1 MSGRR
6 GAGSGGGA
14 RSLPFGLG
22 YQDIGPNNIAEFP
35 SLSLPVNGNVSSR
48 DRSIALKYIKFNAAL
63 RESPFFTGTL
73 EAAEEGDNKNKK
85 KGKRELVNN
94 EGPSDGIARYSDKYL
109 KKRKLGVSID
119 EHPFHLELF
128 PKDLYAVMGINK
140 KKLMTLSKF
149 NNEDDIFTGSEQDE
163 ALGLSML
170 EKYKELAEEVDEK
183 DENKKE
189 EDGTEEP
196 VDDEFDDEDDDD
208 DYNAE
213 KYFSGGD
220 DDDIGEDDYG
230 DEPAF

>member
-1 MSGRR
+1 M
-6 GAGSGGGA
+6 
-14 RSLPFGLG
+14 
-22 YQDIGPNNIAEFP
+22 
-35 SLSLPVNGNVSSR
+35 
-48 DRSIALKYIKFNAAL
+48 
-63 RESPFFTGTL
+63 
-73 EAAEEGDNKNKK
+73 
-85 KGKRELVNN
+85 
-94 EGPSDGIARYSDKYL
+94 

-170 EKYKELAEEVDEK
+170 EKYKELAEEVDEE